1 MNRTVPITSRV
12 SPFLLAIILIT
23 LFLSMFSIYL
33 GVNEY
38 ASDQNTGT
46 FYIGMGAVTLALSA
60 YMLIQTR
67 KRMLKL
73 ASVEMQPMST
83 TLTCQKCGLRNVRD
97 FQRGD
102 FVFKQTDQACSKDNE
117 KMLISAIFREV
128 KEKEKAKQDRLP
140 LS

>member
-1 MNRTVPITSRV
+1 MNRTVPVTSRV

-83 TLTCQKCGLRNVRD
+83 TLICQKCGLRNVRD

-102 FVFKQTDQACSKDNE
+102 FVFKQTDQACPKDNE

>member
-1 MNRTVPITSRV
+1 MNRTVPVTRRV

-83 TLTCQKCGLRNVRD
+83 TLICQKCGLRNVRD

-102 FVFKQTDQACSKDNE
+102 FVFKQTDQACPKDNE